1 MLPVTS
7 GFIFPNGFTLESN
20 GSGHRKAAAAFIR
33 ERGLREKFDEYEKKT
48 HGGEDEFLIDVIG
61 ALKVCHYSGV
71 HYLYVPRV
79 HNEYIE
85 YIAQKYDAEGYQIKI
100 NYSDMVLNINKFFKK
115 LTSDGYNKTV
125 ITRKDSRGASYYIYN
140 PNREGD

>member
-1 MLPVTS
+1 MLPVIS

-33 ERGLREKFDEYEKKT
+33 ENGLLEKYNEYKEKT
-48 HGGEDEFLIDVIG
+48 HGGEDEFLLDAMG
-61 ALKVCHYSGV
+61 AVKACHYGGV

-85 YIAQKYDAEGYQIKI
+85 YIAQKYDDEGYKIKI
-100 NYSDMVLNINKFFKK
+100 NSSSMVLNIIFKK
-115 LTSDGYNKTV
+115 FTRDGYYKTV
-125 ITRKDSRGASYYIYN
+125 IARKDAKGVSYYIYN
-140 PNREGD
+140 PNRDGD